1 MRLNAARFL
10 AGAAL
15 LLVAA
20 KARAQS
26 LVEVVPDDPCERA
39 RALAYDDESPP
50 AQEIRRAC
58 HLERFERRL
67 TVEREESIA
76 VAERRRTARIERWI
90 DETQPARATKPFF
103 VDAFLGTGVATYGLN
118 AGWDVLRNL
127 ELAAW
132 LGRRSISCDD
142 VDAYGNTLVGAA
154 NCSRTSFGLHGRWY
168 ALMTKLT
175 PFLGAGLT
183 VTSAHLQ
190 IVNDPHDGSGAKLV
204 TGSGRSNSL
213 NVSGG
218 LQIAVSAFRLSVE
231 YVYEYAFY
239 TGASSDDA
247 KKTPNNDLNKVWSDS
262 LRQDRNG
269 IRAEVGYAF

>member
-1 MRLNAARFL
+1 MSAVNAFL
-10 AGAAL
+10 VGAAL
-15 LLVAA
+15 LLVAVS
-20 KARAQS
+20 ARAQS
-26 LVEVVPDDPCERA
+26 LVEVVPDDPCEQA
-39 RALAYDDESPP
+39 RGLSYDDESPP

-58 HLERFERRL
+58 HLQRFEKRL
-67 TVEREESIA
+67 SFEREESIA
-76 VAERRRTARIERWI
+76 AAERARTARIERWI
-90 DETQPARATKPFF
+90 DQTQPARATRPFF

-132 LGRRSISCDD
+132 LGLRSISCDD
-142 VDAYGNTLVGAA
+142 VDSYGNTLMGAA

-168 ALMTKLT
+168 AMMTKLT

-183 VTSAHLQ
+183 ETSAHLQ
-190 IVNDPHDGSGAKLV
+190 IVNDGKLV
-204 TGSGRSNSL
+204 AGSGRSNSL

-218 LQIAVSAFRLSVE
+218 LQLAFSAFRASVE

-239 TGASSDDA
+239 TGASLSDA
-247 KKTPNNDLNKVWSDS
+247 KKTPNADLNNVWSTS

-269 IRAEVGYAF
+269 IRVQVGYAF

>member
-1 MRLNAARFL
+1 MTLHANAFL

-15 LLVAA
+15 LLLSAA
-20 KARAQS
+20 ARAQS

-39 RALAYDDESPP
+39 QALSFDDESPP

-58 HLERFERRL
+58 HLRRFENRL
-67 TVEREESIA
+67 TYEREQSI
-76 VAERRRTARIERWI
+76 VAAEQIRTVRVERWI
-90 DETQPARATKPFF
+90 DETQPARATRPFF
-103 VDAFLGTGVATYGLN
+103 VDAFLGTGIATYGLN
-118 AGWDVLRNL
+118 VGWDVLREL

-142 VDAYGNTLVGAA
+142 IYSTGTA

-183 VTSAHLQ
+183 VTSSHLQ
-190 IVNDPHDGSGAKLV
+190 IVNYPSGGGMPTLV
-204 TGSGRSNSL
+204 AGDGRSNSL

-239 TGASSDDA
+239 TGASTDDA

-262 LRQDRNG
+262 LRQDRSG